1 MGRKPPLTVVSSP
14 LTGPPP
20 PATLGEAG
28 QDLWRRVMFE
38 YRIDDVGGR
47 ELLYQAAG
55 ACDRLSDLKRCI
67 DEDGATI
74 RGRGGVVRAHPALRD
89 ELATRAF
96 ICRTLA
102 RLGLDFETVKP
113 VGRPGSAVGWVPPR

>member
-1 MGRKPPLTVVSSP
+1 MEKKPPLTVVSSP
-14 LTGPPP
+14 ATGSPP
-20 PATLGEAG
+20 PASLGEVG

-47 ELLYQAAG
+47 ELLAQAAG
-55 ACDRLSDLKRCI
+55 ACDRLADLKRCI
-67 DEDGATI
+67 DQDGATI

-102 RLGLDFETVKP
+102 RLGLEFESVKP
-113 VGRPGSAVGWVPPR
+113 VGRPGGAVGWTPPR